1 MCDTSITK
9 TSNGVHYKE
18 NKQAGIFPSFIHQA
32 FMLYGSYCIAP
43 NICGLKIVIFMDH
56 ENFIHY
62 NFFMKCIS
70 ALGTNISQNLGRFTK
85 NLSRKFTFEAK

>member
-18 NKQAGIFPSFIHQA
+18 NKQAGVFPSFIHQA

-56 ENFIHY
+56 ENFIHN

-70 ALGTNISQNLGRFTK
+70 ALGTNNSQNLGRFTK